1 MTDELSRTSAEHDET
16 EPVEIV
22 SVILNDMLPIGA
34 DVVPSNVEHTLNNAV
49 TAHVEHTSN
58 NAVTAHVEHTSNNA
72 VTAHVEHTSNNAV
85 TAHVE
90 HTLDNAVTAH
100 VEHTLDN
107 AVTAHVEHTLDNA
120 VTAHVE
126 HTLDNDLSSKVTV
139 ELPPDWLKPME
150 EDDVDEG
157 VELEKT
163 NDIPKV
169 KRRRGRPPRAKN
181 IRKRLLM
188 EGLMKTKGFG
198 TPSRSSRSSKI
209 TTPRPHLTQTPE
221 VSPKTPQSTSQS
233 QTSTPKGPQVTP
245 NSPAEG
251 STISRTAN
259 TEFRSSPRLT
269 RVCQLN
275 PGVAGTQN
283 PCHSPVVKAANISQ
297 QKTNSSNKP
306 GNDSTEPPLRL
317 WLYPSMEPI
326 SLKKPQDTLSD
337 QTIPIDSPNIPEAA
351 HNGRK
356 PVKEEI
362 IPLIS
367 DCFNCGCPFLAK
379 KAGDML
385 CPGCTPE
392 KKQSPPSIVFR
403 KVGQDQWAVGK
414 TKPSKKQILKSYPR
428 YVPKKVLKKDF
439 VPDGDDDDDDDDECG
454 GGNKKR
460 NRRMCQQCVACLRDN
475 DCGECD
481 FCKDKPKFGGNNK
494 KRQKCRLRQ
503 CQFQS
508 KLQYRSSRVERSP
521 SFPRR
526 RKYKKPGRL
535 SKKRKNS
542 RHPWDNDYDDDND
555 DDDDDDVITD
565 KEDVNVEFKRLK
577 KNGSR
582 SRGRRK
588 WNYSF
593 KEEDTFVEAVIDD
606 VDDDEP
612 DNEEAP
618 ITLRNERLTV
628 TSNDI
633 SQSDAF
639 PLVQNETMKIV
650 VANGT
655 ENSNGFSVI
664 QPPQNL
670 YYTMPGLPGTL
681 GEDVNQN
688 GFLQIEMVRVGSPLS
703 QYIDE
708 PQNTAQHVTEPL
720 QEESTPVITQIFS
733 LAESNSDQDPGL
745 LELLTAL
752 RQTVLPAH
760 WVGVMAKGPVLQLLQ
775 CSKLS
780 TMADTVVQID
790 KSFFYQISVQ
800 NQPLLLMHSIY
811 MRHFTC
817 LTTVDQVVSL
827 LLDLEA
833 LSVCQGYQNLEL
845 RSPWEP
851 RMCVRS
857 ALCDLLI
864 PKDEDQCE
872 KCELST

>member
-34 DVVPSNVEHTLNNAV
+34 DVASSDMVHTVENVVTSDVEHTLNNAV
-49 TAHVEHTSN
+49 TAHVEHTS
-58 NAVTAHVEHTSNNA
+58 E
-72 VTAHVEHTSNNAV
+72 
-85 TAHVE
+85 
-90 HTLDNAVTAH
+90 
-100 VEHTLDN
+100 
-107 AVTAHVEHTLDNA
+107 
-120 VTAHVE
+120 
-126 HTLDNDLSSKVTV
+126 NDLSGKVTV

-157 VELEKT
+157 VEMEKT

-198 TPSRSSRSSKI
+198 TPTRSNRSSK
-209 TTPRPHLTQTPE
+209 TATPHPDLTQTPE

-233 QTSTPKGPQVTP
+233 QMSTPKGPQLTP
-245 NSPAEG
+245 ISPAEG

-269 RVCQLN
+269 RVSQLS
-275 PGVAGTQN
+275 PDAAGTQN
-283 PCHSPVVKAANISQ
+283 PCHSPVVKVGNVSQ
-297 QKTNSSNKP
+297 QKTNSSTTP
-306 GNDSTEPPLRL
+306 GKDSNEPPLRL

-326 SLKKPQDTLSD
+326 SLTKTQDTLSD
-337 QTIPIDSPNIPEAA
+337 QTIPIDSPNIPEAT

-362 IPLIS
+362 IPLLS
-367 DCFNCGCPFLAK
+367 DCFNCGCPFFAK

-385 CPGCTPE
+385 CPGCTQ

-460 NRRMCQQCVACLRDN
+460 NRRMCQQCVACLRDY

-481 FCKDKPKFGGNNK
+481 FCKDKPKFGGSNK

-508 KLQYRSSRVERSP
+508 KLQYRSSRVQRNP

-526 RKYKKPGRL
+526 RKYNKPGRP

-542 RHPWDNDYDDDND
+542 RHPWDNDYDDDDND
-555 DDDDDDVITD
+555 DDDDDVVTD
-565 KEDVNVEFKRLK
+565 KEDVKVEFKRLK
-577 KNGSR
+577 RNGSR

-606 VDDDEP
+606 DVDDDEP

-618 ITLRNERLTV
+618 ITLGNERLTV
-628 TSNDI
+628 ASNEI
-633 SQSDAF
+633 YSNTCELNAHSDAF

-655 ENSNGFSVI
+655 ENSNGFSII
-664 QPPQNL
+664 QPPQSQNL

-708 PQNTAQHVTEPL
+708 PQNTAQHMTEPL

-833 LSVCQGYQNLEL
+833 LSVCQGYQNLDL